1 MLLTPELLARLT
13 DRDIAQIEYFV
24 VHHTADP
31 DQVQDIAEIAAE
43 EIASQGFSTVGYHAV
58 IWKTGEV
65 QEGRPIG
72 KVPAANLGL
81 NTLSYAASLEG
92 NFQPGS
98 PGYSGE
104 VPSAEALAALVERIE
119 LVKSKCPNLK
129 YLIGHRDVAAIAV
142 RLEGGS
148 LGDYATACPGD
159 DLYSH
164 LHDLRV
170 ATGLGAP

>member
-1 MLLTPELLARLT
+1 MELSPALLARLT
-13 DRDIAQIEYFV
+13 DRELSQIEYFV

-31 DQVQDIAEIAAE
+31 DQVKDIAEIAAE

-58 IWKTGEV
+58 IWKTGEI

-81 NTLSYAASLEG
+81 NTLSYAVSLEG

-98 PGYSGE
+98 PGYAGE
-104 VPSAEALAALVERIE
+104 QPSTAALAALVERIK
-119 LVKSKCPNLK
+119 LVKAKCPSLK

-142 RLEGGS
+142 RLEGGT

-159 DLYSH
+159 SLYAH

-170 ATGLGAP
+170 ATGLSAP